1 MALQVGEVIEK
12 HNEQYEQIE
21 FIQLY
26 HKSHDRFLIIDD
38 NIYLMGASLKDMGTS
53 LCAITRLEM
62 SAEIILKLLKESMQ
76 KSSIINEI
84 NEPISKDL
92 ETNFYL
98 KVR

>member
-1 MALQVGEVIEK
+1 M
-12 HNEQYEQIE
+12 
-21 FIQLY
+21 
-26 HKSHDRFLIIDD
+26 D
-38 NIYLMGASLKDMGTS
+38 TS

-62 SAEIILKLLKESMQ
+62 SAEIILNLLKESMQ
-76 KSSIINEI
+76 KSSIIIEI